1 MNIKAM
7 KMTGLSIALA
17 TAFLVAAGGSSA
29 FAQDFQ
35 WRDRDYDGR
44 IDGRRLRLEE
54 RRGFNDGLIAGRR
67 DALARLS
74 FKPSASIRYQL
85 GGFYYRQG
93 FQSGYAQAY
102 SRNANNY
109 EYRNND
115 RYSRNDYYDRN
126 RQPGYYDQWGNFH
139 RY

>member
-1 MNIKAM
+1 MNVRTLKT
-7 KMTGLSIALA
+7 TGLSIALA
-17 TAFLVAAGGSSA
+17 TAFLVVAGGSSV
-29 FAQDFQ
+29 FAQDMGGSV
-35 WRDRDYDGR
+35 RGYDGR
-44 IDGRRLRLEE
+44 IYSSRDQLEE